1 MKGESTSPM
10 TKMISFF
17 FYFSSSSRLQGE
29 WRSERKEIAVT
40 GEISPKRLQKLEA
53 TGQNFER
60 QEQRKYPPLA
70 CTVRGD
76 LRYRLSL
83 VWMCLAF
90 IEINLLRCSS
100 EKKWIFFFFLPRT
113 ILFLCITE
121 NSYI

>member
-1 MKGESTSPM
+1 M

-17 FYFSSSSRLQGE
+17 FYFSSLDY
-29 WRSERKEIAVT
+29 KESGDQNVT

-60 QEQRKYPPLA
+60 QEQRNYPPLA

-100 EKKWIFFFFLPRT
+100 EKKWIFFFFYRVLYYFYVSQKT
-113 ILFLCITE
+113 VIYDLEELGLLI
-121 NSYI
+121 

>member
-17 FYFSSSSRLQGE
+17 FYFSSLDY
-29 WRSERKEIAVT
+29 KESGDQNVT

-60 QEQRKYPPLA
+60 QEQRNYPPLA